1 MEVVRIYS
9 PNKCGYAMWRVTSL
23 EIVSTLY
30 EKGRIELVSVTLNG
44 NTMTNSRKGGGGG
57 KSSG

>member
-1 MEVVRIYS
+1 ME
-9 PNKCGYAMWRVTSL
+9 SL

-30 EKGRIELVSVTLNG
+30 EKGWTELLSVTLNG

-57 KSSG
+57 GGKSSG